1 MELGAQLALRAHGS
15 FLSVI
20 PIERTK
26 DPPVRYFETV
36 SLIIGGMV
44 MIRNG
49 FDMRL
54 ESDMTW
60 CVYDV
65 FNGEIVSIEG
75 HKQSGLSESDAKEA
89 VDLLNRKYIERHQ
102 ECGSGRLP

>member
-1 MELGAQLALRAHGS
+1 M
-15 FLSVI
+15 
-20 PIERTK
+20 PIDRTEVA
-26 DPPVRYFETV
+26 PVRYSDAV
-36 SLIIGGMV
+36 NLIIGGMA

-49 FDMRL
+49 FDMRR

-75 HKQSGLSESDAKEA
+75 HKQSGLSESDARAA
-89 VDLLNRKYIERHQ
+89 VDLLNRKYVERHQ

>member
-1 MELGAQLALRAHGS
+1 
-15 FLSVI
+15 
-20 PIERTK
+20 
-26 DPPVRYFETV
+26 
-36 SLIIGGMV
+36 
-44 MIRNG
+44 
-49 FDMRL
+49 
-54 ESDMTW
+54 MTW